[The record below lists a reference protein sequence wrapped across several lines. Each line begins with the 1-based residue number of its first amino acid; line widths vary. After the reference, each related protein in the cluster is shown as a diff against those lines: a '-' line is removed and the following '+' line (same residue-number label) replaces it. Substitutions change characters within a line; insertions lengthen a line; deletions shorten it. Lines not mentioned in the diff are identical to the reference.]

1 MSKSDIRRNMTC
13 CIMLDT
19 MFSFGWTGVVMAMIP
34 LLTFLGATNT
44 QIGLITGA
52 SFATLPGRFF
62 STWITR
68 RFRIK
73 KWYLFVTNI
82 PYLLPVGLCGIGILM
97 SSGLDL
103 ENSFLVNFILVMML
117 IHQFFAGFVGLPH
130 QEYIAS
136 CVPMSHR
143 GRFTGFSHS
152 TGGFVSICSS
162 LIGAWILG
170 HYDKPMSFGW
180 LLVFAWLVSQAGYV
194 ACLFA
199 RERPTP
205 VEKSPSPWSR
215 KMILALWHDKRY
227 LRALLITFLF
237 YGVFFQIG
245 NFVNVYGF
253 RVLEMPAQAI
263 AFLTITANVAKMG
276 LVWLI
281 GMLVDR
287 HAPKRTLPYFFVF
300 CALALVPVI
309 VFKHPLAVYAFAFFG
324 TLAISGAIAALNPIM
339 FGIPSSENR
348 AGHYTAYNIVQ
359 NIAFAAGPIAI
370 GLFCDAIP
378 YRMVFGI
385 IALFTL
391 AMCPFTKVILSILS
405 DKAEDYS

>member
-1 MSKSDIRRNMTC
+1 
-13 CIMLDT
+13 
-19 MFSFGWTGVVMAMIP
+19 
-34 LLTFLGATNT
+34 
-44 QIGLITGA
+44 
-52 SFATLPGRFF
+52 
-62 STWITR
+62 
-68 RFRIK
+68 
-73 KWYLFVTNI
+73 
-82 PYLLPVGLCGIGILM
+82 
-97 SSGLDL
+97 
-103 ENSFLVNFILVMML
+103 
-117 IHQFFAGFVGLPH
+117 
-130 QEYIAS
+130 
-136 CVPMSHR
+136 
-143 GRFTGFSHS
+143 
-152 TGGFVSICSS
+152 
-162 LIGAWILG
+162 
-170 HYDKPMSFGW
+170 
-180 LLVFAWLVSQAGYV
+180 
-194 ACLFA
+194 
-199 RERPTP
+199 
-205 VEKSPSPWSR
+205 
-215 KMILALWHDKRY
+215 
-227 LRALLITFLF
+227 
-237 YGVFFQIG
+237 
-245 NFVNVYGF
+245 
-253 RVLEMPAQAI
+253 
-263 AFLTITANVAKMG
+263 MG